1 MSNPYRLQ
9 HLRRFANG
17 VSVGLVRASA
27 RSSGGTDPWSELFAS
42 ITRSLSGARAAEAAR
57 ESAATIDR
65 SAAAVASPAAVA
77 APKPT
82 PIRRRSAA
90 VRALPPALSFP
101 RPISSDESAVHFFT
115 GLPFSGTRRTRATM
129 AALPVKAAAAARADS
144 PRSLDADQRAGSLF
158 RSLAW
163 HGAAGNKPIHIEP
176 GAAPPGVVP
185 GHQSGGPVVP
195 AEFAP
200 NRVFAASASSFLQSV
215 PWDAVPRSVNP

>member
-27 RSSGGTDPWSELFAS
+27 RTSGGTDPWAELFAS
-42 ITRSLSGARAAEAAR
+42 VQRSLSGARAAEAAR
-57 ESAATIDR
+57 ESAAAIDR
-65 SAAAVASPAAVA
+65 SAAATASPAAVE

-90 VRALPPALSFP
+90 VRPLPAALSFP
-101 RPISSDESAVHFFT
+101 RPIDSDVRAVQFFT
-115 GLPFSGTRRTRATM
+115 GLPFSGTPRTRPAV
-129 AALPVKAAAAARADS
+129 AALPARAAAAARADA

-163 HGAAGNKPIHIEP
+163 HGEAGKKPIHIEP
-176 GAAPPGVVP
+176 GTALPGAAPGR
-185 GHQSGGPVVP
+185 QSAGPAMP
-195 AEFAP
+195 PEFAP
-200 NRVFAASASSFLQSV
+200 NRVFATSASSFLQSV
-215 PWDAVPRSVNP
+215 PWDAVPRSANT